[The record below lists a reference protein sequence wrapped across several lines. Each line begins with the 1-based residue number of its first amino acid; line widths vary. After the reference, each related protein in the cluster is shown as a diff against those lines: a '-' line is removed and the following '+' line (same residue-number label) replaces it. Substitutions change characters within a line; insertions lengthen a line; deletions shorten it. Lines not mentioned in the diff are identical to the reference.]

1 MTSDF
6 TEGPCLAFNVGM
18 RHTLSCVVI
27 CFSLDSHT
35 RLSET
40 EVLNIFIGRMKDD
53 ITKRMK
59 HYTTYAY
66 YLAEL
71 SE

>member
-6 TEGPCLAFNVGM
+6 TKGPCLAFNVGM
-18 RHTLSCVVI
+18 RHMLSCVVI
-27 CFSLDSHT
+27 SFSLDSHT